1 MERTFSPMVRQFSA
15 IAGLQQAYTLVYSL
29 DPDGETGCRLT
40 LCRTGSS
47 QRMDSKYMAVAPEF
61 GYRVCNI
68 CVRMAFSRRSGRTW
82 WRSWMRHS
90 RPNRKAARG
99 VDNERTADVLQVALA
114 SYDRKELRVQKNYL
128 EEQNPVLACTC
139 FLNGHKLL
147 QEL

>member
-61 GYRVCNI
+61 GYRVLQYLCENGVQPEI
-68 CVRMAFSRRSGRTW
+68 WQDVVAELDAAQQTEQEGGGRQMCCRSPLQAMTARSFGYRKTIWKNRTQCWPVPAF
-82 WRSWMRHS
+82 
-90 RPNRKAARG
+90 
-99 VDNERTADVLQVALA
+99 
-114 SYDRKELRVQKNYL
+114 
-128 EEQNPVLACTC
+128 
-139 FLNGHKLL
+139 
-147 QEL
+147 

>member
-61 GYRVCNI
+61 GYRVLQYLCENGVQPEI
-68 CVRMAFSRRSGRTW
+68 WQDVVAELDAAQQTEQDYYQHYDDFG
-82 WRSWMRHS
+82 
-90 RPNRKAARG
+90 AARSFG
-99 VDNERTADVLQVALA
+99 YRKTIWKNRTQCW
-114 SYDRKELRVQKNYL
+114 
-128 EEQNPVLACTC
+128 PVPA
-139 FLNGHKLL
+139 F
-147 QEL
+147 